1 MWQDSQKLYC
11 LPDYKASTNE
21 TRLTRAC
28 IVYLIIRLVQM
39 RQDWQECVLFT
50 WL

>member
-1 MWQDSQKLYC
+1 MRQDSQEFYC
-11 LPDYKASTNE
+11 LPDYKASTKE
-21 TRLTRAC
+21 TRLTRAY

-39 RQDWQECVLFT
+39 RQDSQDFVLLT